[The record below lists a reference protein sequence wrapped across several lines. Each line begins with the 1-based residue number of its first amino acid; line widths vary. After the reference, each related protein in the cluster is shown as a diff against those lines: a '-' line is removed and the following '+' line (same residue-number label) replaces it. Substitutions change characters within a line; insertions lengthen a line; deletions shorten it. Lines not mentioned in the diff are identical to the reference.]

1 VTAEGEGVKVESSAS
16 FVASTPEVAD
26 QKVIQP
32 AIYLV
37 CSGGKVNLSV
47 KAQG

>member
-26 QKVIQP
+26 KKVTTS
-32 AIYLV
+32 YL
-37 CSGGKVNLSV
+37 SYMFGW
-47 KAQG
+47 